1 VQKSAL
7 RWHEDVVSREVRE
20 RRLEVFRGERS
31 IPALLWTPAP
41 APSGERPQSDGE
53 RPLVLIGHGASG
65 SKREEY
71 VVSLARRLVRHHG
84 FVAAA
89 IDGPVHGDR
98 RVQRPG
104 RALPG
109 MEFLD
114 FSQMWAGDATM
125 TDEMVADWQTVLDVL
140 SSSGLGGAGPVA
152 YWGVSM
158 GTILGLPFVAAEP
171 RIGAAV
177 LGLMG
182 ATGPTRERIEADA
195 RRVRCPVLF
204 LVQWDD
210 ELFPRG
216 AAFELFGT
224 IATTDKRLHAN
235 TGRHG
240 EVPMEEFAATEAFL
254 AAHLTP
260 SDERPG

>member
-1 VQKSAL
+1 MI
-7 RWHEDVVSREVRE
+7 RWHEDVVSRDVRE
-20 RRLEVFRGERS
+20 RRVEVTRGERS
-31 IPALLWTPAP
+31 IPALVWTPAP
-41 APSGERPQSDGE
+41 ALESERRLPDSE

-84 FVAAA
+84 FAAAA

-98 RVQRPG
+98 RVERPG
-104 RALPG
+104 GYVPG

-114 FSQMWAGDATM
+114 FSQMWAGDPTM
-125 TDEMVADWQTVLDVL
+125 TDEMVSDWRTVLDAL
-140 SSSGLGGAGPVA
+140 SSTQTGGAGPVG
-152 YWGVSM
+152 YWGLSM

-171 RIGAAV
+171 RIKAAV

-182 ATGPTRERIEADA
+182 ATGPTRARVEADA
-195 RRVRCPVLF
+195 QRVRSPILFVL
-204 LVQWDD
+204 QWDD
-210 ELFPRG
+210 ELFPRDR
-216 AAFELFGT
+216 AIELFGM

-254 AAHLTP
+254 ARHLATG
-260 SDERPG
+260 D